1 MGVFYEK
8 TVKKVT
14 GKIVPFLAAA
24 LMRSLSVLDVNE

>member
-1 MGVFYEK
+1 MKK

-24 LMRSLSVLDVNE
+24 LMRSLIVLEVNE